1 MADFS
6 DLKGN
11 WEETRGKLKQIFA
24 TLADD
29 NLDYEDGKQDELWS
43 RIQLKVGKSKSEIQG
58 ILSGL

>member
-1 MADFS
+1 MTDFS
-6 DLKGN
+6 DLRGN
-11 WEETRGKLKQIFA
+11 WEETKGKLKQIFE
-24 TLADD
+24 TLADE

>member
-11 WEETRGKLKQIFA
+11 WDETRGKLKQIFS

-29 NLDYEDGKQDELWS
+29 NLDYVDGKQDELWS
-43 RIQLKVGKSKSEIQG
+43 RIQLKVGKSKSEIQS

>member
-1 MADFS
+1 MTDFS

-11 WEETRGKLKQIFA
+11 WDETKGKLKQIFE
-24 TLADD
+24 TLADE
-29 NLDYEDGKQDELWS
+29 NLDYEDGKQDELWR